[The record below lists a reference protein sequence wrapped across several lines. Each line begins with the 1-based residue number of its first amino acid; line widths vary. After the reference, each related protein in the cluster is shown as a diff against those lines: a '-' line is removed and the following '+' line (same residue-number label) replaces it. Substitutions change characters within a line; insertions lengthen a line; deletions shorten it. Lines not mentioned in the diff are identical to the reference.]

1 MRIMRKIEEAMCAE
15 VKERRYWKSGN
26 TEVNVEKPR
35 TIVEVAT
42 ELEKAK
48 DAVRFCLEHDSGLVD
63 MHGLEYWA
71 GVVERRRIEIKK
83 II

>member
-1 MRIMRKIEEAMCAE
+1 MRKIEVTMCAD
-15 VKERRYWKSGN
+15 VKERRYCKSGN

-35 TIVEVAT
+35 TIVDAAT

-48 DAVRFCLEHDSGLVD
+48 DAVRFCLEHESGLVD

-71 GVVERRRIEIKK
+71 GVVERRRKEIKE

>member
-1 MRIMRKIEEAMCAE
+1 MRKIEEAMCAA
-15 VKERRYWKSGN
+15 VKERMYWESGN
-26 TEVNVEKPR
+26 TEVNVEKPS

-71 GVVERRRIEIKK
+71 GVVERRRKEIKEM
-83 II
+83 I

>member
-1 MRIMRKIEEAMCAE
+1 MRKIEEAMCAA
-15 VKERRYWKSGN
+15 VKERRYLKSGN

-71 GVVERRRIEIKK
+71 GVVERRRIEINK